1 MLRIP
6 LCDLLGIELQII
18 QKGKASVPHVLRRPR
33 ARGAWMTRLS
43 CVRTSCSLSNPV
55 RVESRGS
62 RENHA
67 SGWPEPLR

>member
-33 ARGAWMTRLS
+33 ARGGLDD
-43 CVRTSCSLSNPV
+43 PV
-55 RVESRGS
+55 ELC
-62 RENHA
+62 EN
-67 SGWPEPLR
+67 

>member
-43 CVRTSCSLSNPV
+43 CVRTSCSLST
-55 RVESRGS
+55 
-62 RENHA
+62 A
-67 SGWPEPLR
+67 SEAEAPWRDK